1 MRALR
6 SAEAEAAEELRPH
19 MLKEDKNK
27 DIMAMGSAETES
39 CRPPGVGE
47 AEGCRIAGAV
57 DAKALQAA
65 RPNYDKQRGREGR
78 KVGQDRECPATGAV

>member
-27 DIMAMGSAETES
+27 DIMAMGSAETDLGS
-39 CRPPGVGE
+39 VRP
-47 AEGCRIAGAV
+47 
-57 DAKALQAA
+57 KAADQLE
-65 RPNYDKQRGREGR
+65 P
-78 KVGQDRECPATGAV
+78 